1 MLLGNVDT
9 APNVSAIDSLRRE
22 LARVRAESDGL
33 RIETTL
39 KLLELEARAKE
50 LLAQIEH
57 AAVHGVPHTPP
68 LALVPPSPIV
78 DDVAKKRA
86 SRERRKDHPAP
97 RLIGNVAMWCRDH
110 KPPIKRAAFRSW
122 YVEGEPYSRPVPAK
136 IRRELH
142 KTHGVPLDCWGNGV
156 TDADYTPRPYRPR
169 DKKKTPPA
177 K

>member
-1 MLLGNVDT
+1 MLVGIVDA
-9 APNVSAIDSLRRE
+9 APNIAIDSLRRE
-22 LARVRAESDGL
+22 LAAVRAESDGL

-39 KLLELEARAKE
+39 RLLELEARAKE

-78 DDVAKKRA
+78 GDVAKKRP
-86 SRERRKDHPAP
+86 SRVDRKDHPAM
-97 RLIGNVAMWCRDH
+97 RLIGNVARWCRDH
-110 KPPIKRAAFRSW
+110 KPEIKRAAFRSW
-122 YVEGEPYSRPVPAK
+122 CVEGEPYSRPVPAK
-136 IRRELH
+136 IRAELYRTH
-142 KTHGVPLDCWGNGV
+142 KVPLDCWGNGV

-169 DKKKTPPA
+169 GKKKTLAA